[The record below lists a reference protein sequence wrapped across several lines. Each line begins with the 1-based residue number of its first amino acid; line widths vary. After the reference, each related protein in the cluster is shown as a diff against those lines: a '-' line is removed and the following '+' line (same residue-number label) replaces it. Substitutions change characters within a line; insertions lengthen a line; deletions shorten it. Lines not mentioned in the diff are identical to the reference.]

1 VTLLFAAL
9 ARGNEVL
16 NEVHLLCDR
25 ALVAARVTTP
35 AALSRS
41 RNVAI
46 LAVAL
51 TTLAVCAATL
61 SVDQQQVIQATIAA
75 GRVRF
80 PNSTVPVRVIQIAIV
95 NNYAL
100 TTWDFGEGGGQA
112 VLQKK
117 SGSWLVLQ
125 FHGSKMDEPILVA
138 FGVPSATAK
147 TLEKS
152 LKPVPGHK

>member
-1 VTLLFAAL
+1 MTALLKTLTLCALVGALLLPVASVAAL
-9 ARGNEVL
+9 TA
-16 NEVHLLCDR
+16 
-25 ALVAARVTTP
+25 
-35 AALSRS
+35 
-41 RNVAI
+41 
-46 LAVAL
+46 
-51 TTLAVCAATL
+51 
-61 SVDQQQVIQATIAA
+61 DQQEVIKATVAA
-75 GRVRF
+75 GRVRN

-117 SGSWLVLQ
+117 NGSWLVLQ

-152 LKPVPGHK
+152 LKPVPGHT